1 MTIHFGAD
9 STSLASG
16 NISSGEA
23 SLDAWAVWDARG
35 TYSTMASG
43 GISSVHDQSHG
54 QTRLNFTSSFSDANY
69 VCSVCHDSDYYGDG
83 GDARL
88 PGAQM
93 KDPYAGRC
101 DIHTFVLSQHTNA
114 QHHHEYDHMTA
125 AFWR

>member
-23 SLDAWAVWDARG
+23 SLDAWAVWDSKG
-35 TYSTMASG
+35 TYSTKASAG
-43 GISSVHDQSHG
+43 VSSVQDQS
-54 QTRLNFTSSFSDANY
+54 QAQSRVNFSSNFTDANY

-88 PGAQM
+88 PGAHMEDIQNS
-93 KDPYAGRC
+93 RC

>member
-23 SLDAWAVWDARG
+23 SLDAWAVWDSKV
-35 TYSTMASG
+35 TYSTKASAG
-43 GISSVHDQSHG
+43 VSSVQDQS
-54 QTRLNFTSSFSDANY
+54 QAQSRINFSSNFTDANY

-83 GDARL
+83 GDGRL

-93 KDPYAGRC
+93 E
-101 DIHTFVLSQHTNA
+101 DIQSS
-114 QHHHEYDHMTA
+114 
-125 AFWR
+125 R

>member
-35 TYSTMASG
+35 TYSTKASAG
-43 GISSVHDQSHG
+43 VSSVQDQSHG
-54 QTRLNFTSSFSDANY
+54 QSRVNFSSSFTDANY

-83 GDARL
+83 GDGRL

-93 KDPYAGRC
+93 EDVQSSRC
-101 DIHTFVLSQHTNA
+101 DIHTYNIGQHTNA
-114 QHHHEYDHMTA
+114 QHHCEYDRNTA